1 MRKTKSKYQQKTKNN
16 RGPLLV
22 LVGGVALLLLA
33 VFFALRGNTANPSA
47 PPPNFTPEAK
57 GGGHLKVDR
66 DSVDLGN
73 VALGQ
78 TVQVS
83 FTVTN
88 TGDQPLQFKEDP
100 FIEVKE
106 GC

>member
-1 MRKTKSKYQQKTKNN
+1 MRKNKSKYMQKTKSN

-22 LVGGVALLLLA
+22 LVGGITLLLLA
-33 VFFALRGNTANPSA
+33 VFFVLRGNTAKSFT
-47 PPPNFTPEAK
+47 PPPNFTPQAK